1 MTRYP
6 YWPRTFAD
14 AFPESCDY
22 ACAVT
27 CYRTPIWVRVLL
39 WVLAIA
45 VFAAVLCVWGLV

>member
-27 CYRTPIWVRVLL
+27 RYTAPAWHRVLL
-39 WVLAIA
+39 WGLVLAALAAIA
-45 VFAAVLCVWGLV
+45 WRFS

>member
-22 ACAVT
+22 ACAVQRFT
-27 CYRTPIWVRVLL
+27 APAWKRAVMWCVA
-39 WVLAIA
+39 LAVIA
-45 VFAAVLCVWGLV
+45 ALIYIGG